1 MPDDMARYDI
11 QILMVERVL
20 LTWRQLTDA
29 RPDYAP
35 KSTDDRMKRSV
46 IGGLQNIQTY
56 INPEVIIT
64 QGRSWE
70 DSFFW
75 DGVEVFSQ
83 EHDIPHVGLSAAS
96 RDLMWIASLD
106 SQALRC
112 RLSSLSL
119 ICRVWNADL
128 TCNSVE

>member
-46 IGGLQNIQTY
+46 IGGLQNIKAY
-56 INPEVIIT
+56 ISPELIIT
-64 QGRSWE
+64 QGRDWE

-75 DGVEVFSQ
+75 DGVEVFSR
-83 EHDIPHVGLSAAS
+83 ERDVPHVALSSDS
-96 RDLMWIASLD
+96 RNLMWIASLD

-112 RLSSLSL
+112 RLSSSSL
-119 ICRVWNADL
+119 VCHVRK
-128 TCNSVE
+128 C